1 MIDIR
6 LIRETPDEVK
16 AKIKKREI
24 NLDHVVDEILEVDAR
39 RREEMGRLEAKKA
52 EQNAASK
59 KIPQI
64 KKQGGDARR

>member
-24 NLDHVVDEILEVDAR
+24 NLDHVVD
-39 RREEMGRLEAKKA
+39 
-52 EQNAASK
+52 
-59 KIPQI
+59 
-64 KKQGGDARR
+64 

>member
-39 RREEMGRLEAKKA
+39 RREEMGRLEAKKRSRTRQA
-52 EQNAASK
+52 K
-59 KIPQI
+59 RF
-64 KKQGGDARR
+64 RR